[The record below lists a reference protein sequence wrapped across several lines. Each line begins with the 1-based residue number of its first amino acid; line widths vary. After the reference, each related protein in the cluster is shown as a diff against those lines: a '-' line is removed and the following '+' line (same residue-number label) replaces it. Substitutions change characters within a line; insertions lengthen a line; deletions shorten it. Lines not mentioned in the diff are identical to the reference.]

1 VDRKKKSNLT
11 MKVKAKKNQRD
22 QRKKEEEIEEAN
34 SR

>member
-22 QRKKEEEIEEAN
+22 QRKKRGGN
-34 SR
+34 